1 MRFYTNCVQ
10 RGDNLL
16 LRGYEMGR
24 GFNRKVKFEPTLYL
38 PNPKGS
44 WKTIHGKALEP
55 MTFGSIN
62 EAKDFLKMYEGID
75 NFEIYGLP
83 RFDYT
88 YLNEEFPGEVQYDRE
103 HIQIANIDIEVSSAN
118 GFPSV
123 DRASDEIT
131 AITVRKH
138 NIYHVF
144 GYGEYNTSREDV
156 RYTKCRNERDLLD
169 KFLDR
174 WMYGG
179 YPDVVTGWNIAFFDI
194 PYIVK
199 RMNFILGEG
208 AAKKLSPWGFFQE
221 RTSNQKFGKE
231 STSLS
236 IGGISSL
243 DYLELYKK
251 FTYNQ
256 QESYRLDAIAE
267 IELGEKKLDYS
278 EYDSLNDLYVKNH
291 QKYIS
296 YNIHDV
302 ELIDK
307 LDDKMKLIDLALTLA
322 YDAKVNYNDVF
333 TQVRMWDV
341 MTHNHL
347 YDKKI
352 AVPSN
357 VDGFKDEAYEGAYV
371 KDPQIGA
378 HDWVMSFDLTSLYPS
393 LIMNYN
399 ISPETIT
406 DEHTQ
411 ISINQLLDHNEI
423 MPIAEGYSLA
433 PNGYYFSNKEQGFIP
448 QMIEKIFIDR
458 VQYKDKML
466 EAQKAYEATNDN
478 KKKRE
483 LSKQISRYKN
493 LQLAKKVNLNSCYG
507 ALGNKYFRFF
517 DLRQA
522 TAITIGGQL
531 AIRWAENAI
540 NRYMNKMLGTTD
552 KDFVIASDTDSLY
565 IKFDDIV
572 KHSFGDKKVSKDRV
586 IAFLDEVSKKKIEP
600 FLEETY
606 TALASRMNAF
616 SNRMHMKREN
626 IADRGI
632 WTAKKRYIL
641 NVYNSE
647 GVQYKE
653 PKLKIMGLEAIK
665 SSTPSSCRVAIKK
678 AMTIIMNG
686 DEPMLQSYIAE
697 FRETFKKLP
706 FEDIAFP
713 RGVQGLKKQRG
724 KSEGIPIHVRGA
736 LAYNKNLNNMKLTK
750 KYEEIKEGEKIRFCY
765 LRMPNHIHENV
776 LSVPHTLPKEFA
788 LDSYI
793 DYNVQ
798 FDKAFLQPLK
808 SILNVID
815 WKDEKRNTIED
826 FFS

>member
-1 MRFYTNCVQ
+1 
-10 RGDNLL
+10 
-16 LRGYEMGR
+16 
-24 GFNRKVKFEPTLYL
+24 
-38 PNPKGS
+38 
-44 WKTIHGKALEP
+44 
-55 MTFGSIN
+55 
-62 EAKDFLKMYEGID
+62 
-75 NFEIYGLP
+75 
-83 RFDYT
+83 
-88 YLNEEFPGEVQYDRE
+88 
-103 HIQIANIDIEVSSAN
+103 
-118 GFPSV
+118 
-123 DRASDEIT
+123 
-131 AITVRKH
+131 
-138 NIYHVF
+138 
-144 GYGEYNTSREDV
+144 
-156 RYTKCRNERDLLD
+156 
-169 KFLDR
+169 
-174 WMYGG
+174 
-179 YPDVVTGWNIAFFDI
+179 
-194 PYIVK
+194 
-199 RMNFILGEG
+199 
-208 AAKKLSPWGFFQE
+208 
-221 RTSNQKFGKE
+221 
-231 STSLS
+231 
-236 IGGISSL
+236 
-243 DYLELYKK
+243 
-251 FTYNQ
+251 
-256 QESYRLDAIAE
+256 
-267 IELGEKKLDYS
+267 
-278 EYDSLNDLYVKNH
+278 
-291 QKYIS
+291 
-296 YNIHDV
+296 
-302 ELIDK
+302 
-307 LDDKMKLIDLALTLA
+307 
-322 YDAKVNYNDVF
+322 
-333 TQVRMWDV
+333 

-406 DEHTQ
+406 NEHTQ
-411 ISINQLLDHNEI
+411 LSINQLLDHNEI

-466 EAQKAYEATNDN
+466 EAQRAYEATDDN